1 MEAMIELTIKLP
13 VTFDIKKGQNS
24 TFDNPGCPDS
34 ITDIDYTSEAIFKA
48 VADGIESDLKNI
60 KAEIYRQALIQREE
74 AQNDHEVKDL
84 D

>member
-1 MEAMIELTIKLP
+1 MEATIELTIKLP

-48 VADGIESDLKNI
+48 VADGIERHGERIN
-60 KAEIYRQALIQREE
+60 KASMG
-74 AQNDHEVKDL
+74 
-84 D
+84 